1 MGINRSTTWQRI
13 KKGKLQA
20 KEIGKFW
27 CVLVADDIA
36 KQVSQRTKEKTVAG
50 MLSPS
55 VAEIQ
60 NELQK
65 LQDEIEIKRAK
76 LEQLKADTALKK
88 QKVKINR
95 EIMRR

>member
-1 MGINRSTTWQRI
+1 
-13 KKGKLQA
+13 
-20 KEIGKFW
+20 
-27 CVLVADDIA
+27 
-36 KQVSQRTKEKTVAG
+36 